1 MFHIRQSFFL
11 FQNVATDYERTQNLR
26 KCMRART
33 CCVPRGIDN
42 PRNTSLKTAAHA
54 VQSFKACPLSLVQ
67 LVPELLRFLMNFIHE
82 LGVLCW
88 GQPLPFRMTLDSKAI
103 DASKRLALAV
113 YYLTV
118 NDLVANSLGVEPY
131 ALAARV
137 GNPRALGL

>member
-1 MFHIRQSFFL
+1 ML
-11 FQNVATDYERTQNLR
+11 QNEATDYERTQNLR

-33 CCVPRGIDN
+33 CCVPRGIDT
-42 PRNTSLKTAAHA
+42 PWNTSLKTAAHA
-54 VQSFKACPLSLVQ
+54 VQSYEACPISLVQ
-67 LVPELLRFLMNFIHE
+67 LIPELLRFLMHCIHE

-88 GQPLPFRMTLDSKAI
+88 RRTLSFQNTLDSKAR
-103 DASKRLALAV
+103 DASTRLALAV

-118 NDLVANSLGVEPY
+118 NDLVAISLGAEPY